1 MSEEKDEPGLH
12 LAGTDN
18 VDPASPLAALLAA
31 TTAADA
37 TAALS
42 QLTANLANRAV
53 AVDKGALLAACKR
66 ARATLGVEWGRG
78 VSQAVGQCLRAVGE
92 ASASISASAQETAA
106 VESAMAASEALWVDL
121 PVSERHER
129 ALEFGTACKDGNLDE
144 AKRLFA
150 LGIDLASMSTIKDA
164 RGDEWTD
171 TPLGW
176 AADSASTTVVEYL
189 LRHGAVP
196 NQMAA

>member
-1 MSEEKDEPGLH
+1 MSEEKDEPGPN
-12 LAGTDN
+12 LAG
-18 VDPASPLAALLAA
+18 PASPLAALLAA

-42 QLTANLANRAV
+42 QLTANLADRAV
-53 AVDKGALLAACKR
+53 AVDKGAFLAACKR
-66 ARATLGVEWGRG
+66 ARAALGVEWGRS

-92 ASASISASAQETAA
+92 ASASTSASAQEMAK
-106 VESAMAASEALWVDL
+106 VESAAMAASEALWVDL

-150 LGIDLASMSTIKDA
+150 LGIDLASMSTIKDS